1 MSEMQ
6 VNIVTPAGIVYNHR
20 AKSVIA
26 KAVDGEIGILA
37 NHIPIIVPLTI
48 HAVRVQRV
56 SVDTEDWIAVNG
68 GVMEVRDN
76 VCSIIADSAERARDI
91 DVERAF
97 EAKQRA
103 EEELHK
109 TEAIENNSHSKRA
122 EISLRKAVN
131 RITVSKPDSYGRQQ

>member
-20 AKSVIA
+20 AKIVIA
-26 KAVDGEIGILA
+26 KAVDGEIGILPE
-37 NHIPIIVPLTI
+37 HTPIIVPLTI
-48 HAVRVQRV
+48 NSVRVQRV
-56 SVDTEDWIAVNG
+56 SIDEEDWIAVNG

-91 DVERAF
+91 DIERAMI
-97 EAKQRA
+97 AKQRA
-103 EEELHK
+103 EEELRK
-109 TEAIENNSHSKRA
+109 TEAIENKNHSKRA

-131 RITVSKPDSYGRQQ
+131 RITVSKHTRF

>member
-37 NHIPIIVPLTI
+37 NHMPIIVPLTI

-131 RITVSKPDSYGRQQ
+131 RITVSKHNKR

>member
-20 AKSVIA
+20 AKSIIA

-131 RITVSKPDSYGRQQ
+131 RITVSKHNKR

>member
-20 AKSVIA
+20 ASSVIA
-26 KAVDGEIGILA
+26 KAVDGEIGILP
-37 NHIPIIVPLTI
+37 NHMPIIVPLTI
-48 HAVRVQRV
+48 HSVRVKRV
-56 SVDTEDWIAVNG
+56 SIDTEDWIAVNG

-103 EEELHK
+103 EEELRK
-109 TEAIENNSHSKRA
+109 TEAIENKSHSNL
-122 EISLRKAVN
+122 I
-131 RITVSKPDSYGRQQ
+131 

>member
-26 KAVDGEIGILA
+26 KAVDGEIGILP

-109 TEAIENNSHSKRA
+109 TEAIENKSHSKRA

-131 RITVSKPDSYGRQQ
+131 RITVSKHTRF

>member
-131 RITVSKPDSYGRQQ
+131 RITVSKHNKR

>member
-26 KAVDGEIGILA
+26 KAVDGEIGILP

-131 RITVSKPDSYGRQQ
+131 RITVSKHNKR